1 MWKSL
6 CGEARSRTRPLR
18 DLMLLSSPRYDVA
31 VYCPLAAGFLR
42 PGEGRTAGAER
53 QMVLLAREL
62 GRRGFRVALVVNRI
76 GGAPSGEE
84 TGLTLVE
91 RVERG
96 PTKGVGALVE
106 ATRVLRSLMA
116 SDARVLVVS
125 TGTPVVGFI
134 ALYCRL
140 RRRRLVFASANDLDF
155 DLGRSDP
162 THPGDWERRR
172 WLYRIGIRL
181 VDAVVV
187 LSRTQVALARSA
199 FPSLKESKVVFIPY
213 FAEEFSSDA
222 ELPAPTAF
230 VWAGR
235 LAEQKRPLLYPE
247 LAESLPSG
255 SFTMIPLVPPSA
267 SAQDEAR
274 LEELTERA
282 GALSNLTL
290 LGTLPH
296 AALQECLAR
305 AVALV
310 STSSVEGWPNTYLE
324 AWSHGVPVLTLLCD
338 PDGVISERGLGAAAN
353 GSWEAFVEAAR
364 DLWDNRHDRAEL
376 AQRTRAYIREVHSF
390 DAVGA
395 RWEQLLADLGIRRK
409 NAATGASRSHS
420 HSFGRFSLR

>member
-1 MWKSL
+1 
-6 CGEARSRTRPLR
+6 
-18 DLMLLSSPRYDVA
+18 MLTSSPRYDVA

-76 GGAPSGEE
+76 GDSPSTGDD

-96 PTKGVGALVE
+96 STTGIGTLVE
-106 ATRVLRSLMA
+106 AVRVFRSLMA
-116 SDARVLVVS
+116 SDSRAVIVT

-140 RRRRLVFASANDLDF
+140 RGRRLVFASANDLDF

-162 THPGDWERRR
+162 TRPGDWERRR

-187 LSRTQVALARSA
+187 LSRSQVALARRA
-199 FPSLKESKVVFIPY
+199 FPSLEENKVVFIPY
-213 FAEEFSSDA
+213 FAEEFPSEA
-222 ELPAPTAF
+222 ELPSPTAF

-235 LAEQKRPLLYPE
+235 LADQKRPLLYPE
-247 LAESLPSG
+247 LAAAIPSG
-255 SFTMIPLVPPSA
+255 SFTMIPLVPPNA

-274 LEELTERA
+274 LEDLTEKAR
-282 GALSNLTL
+282 GLSNLTL
-290 LGTLPH
+290 LETLPH
-296 AALQECLAR
+296 AALQERLAR

-338 PDGVISERGLGAAAN
+338 PDGVISERGLGVAAN
-353 GSWEAFVEAAR
+353 GSWERFVNAAR
-364 DLWDNRHDRAEL
+364 SLWDTRHNRAEL
-376 AQRTRAYIREVHSF
+376 AQRTRTYIRDVHSF

-395 RWEQLLADLGIRRK
+395 QWEQLLADLGIRRPT
-409 NAATGASRSHS
+409 AATGRSRSHR